1 MDTGP
6 LMVESKK
13 SKVHLGIELHQE
25 KEKVFWRNNDNENR
39 WRQVRIIYMRLWWW
53 WKRKRRRDYDDSSS
67 ACLNCWLLN
76 FVLVRISRCSSLVV
90 VLVVD
95 RWWWWCW
102 RRRFFSSLSVSIICA
117 VGLRLLLW
125 FVVWKTERDKDSAK
139 KKGERK
145 KELSKE
151 GKESVYVVIP
161 QRIIVKERARWASFL
176 LHSIIPIQNR
186 EHLSSFSFFSLPS
199 PAKEKE
205 I

>member
-1 MDTGP
+1 MCAVFYVVPIEFIDTYYMDTGP

-125 FVVWKTERDKDSAK
+125 FVVWKTERDKDSATK
-139 KKGERK
+139 KKKEKEKRNCRK
-145 KELSKE
+145 KEKKVCMWLSHNE
-151 GKESVYVVIP
+151 
-161 QRIIVKERARWASFL
+161 L
-176 LHSIIPIQNR
+176 
-186 EHLSSFSFFSLPS
+186 
-199 PAKEKE
+199 
-205 I
+205 